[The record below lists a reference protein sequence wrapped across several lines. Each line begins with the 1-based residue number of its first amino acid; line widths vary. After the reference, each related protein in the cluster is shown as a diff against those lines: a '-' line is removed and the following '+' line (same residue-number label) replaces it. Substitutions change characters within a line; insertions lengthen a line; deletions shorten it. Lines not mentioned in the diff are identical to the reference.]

1 LLAGAGNPDVAIESI
16 KVLRR
21 LIEGHRKF
29 VYVSSE
35 SGDRHYLSFGQA
47 LRPLEYLVLG
57 TLNERIEDFVEDIRY
72 AGKPT
77 VDDRWDGKPLRP
89 EEWVIRFRDE
99 VASQVLVGVFRAS
112 ALAPPQVF
120 YAHRDHF
127 ELAAAVAIA
136 DSVLL
141 PDRGFPMLID
151 LADRACKSVYG
162 GGSLRDVA
170 DTAYARCGAAFRYAS
185 ERTHRPD

>member
-1 LLAGAGNPDVAIESI
+1 VAIESI
-16 KVLRR
+16 KVLRQ
-21 LIEGHRKF
+21 LIDGHRKF

-35 SGDRHYLSFGQA
+35 SGDRDYLTFGQA
-47 LRPLEYLVLG
+47 LRPLEYLILG
-57 TLNERIEDFVEDIRY
+57 TLDERIDRFVENIEFG
-72 AGKPT
+72 GKPT
-77 VDDRWDGKPLRP
+77 VDDRWDDISLPP
-89 EEWVIRFRDE
+89 EQWVIRFRDT

-151 LADRACKSVYG
+151 LADRACQSVYG

-170 DTAYARCGAAFRYAS
+170 DAAYAKNGAAYRFSS
-185 ERTHRPD
+185 ERQSRPE